1 MKNILV
7 CTLSRSLGMI
17 CEENIELAKT
27 KLEQLGYNVEFSK
40 NSNCTD
46 SFVSTSI
53 KRRIKDFHDA
63 IRNNNIDIILSVLGG
78 YNCNQLLNYIDYDLI
93 KKNPK
98 SIREEIR

>member
-40 NSNCTD
+40 NSN
-46 SFVSTSI
+46 FGP
-53 KRRIKDFHDA
+53 
-63 IRNNNIDIILSVLGG
+63 VLR
-78 YNCNQLLNYIDYDLI
+78 
-93 KKNPK
+93 PP
-98 SIREEIR
+98 

>member
-46 SFVSTSI
+46 
-53 KRRIKDFHDA
+53 
-63 IRNNNIDIILSVLGG
+63 
-78 YNCNQLLNYIDYDLI
+78 
-93 KKNPK
+93 
-98 SIREEIR
+98 